1 MKTSPRRR
9 GRGLLELVD
18 GPAEVALTTAG
29 SPTDVA
35 EEGARVECGESF
47 EQFYRREFP
56 RLLVLARALAGD
68 QWAEDI
74 AHDSILVAYR
84 HWTRISLMD
93 SPAGYVHRICAHKA
107 VSWMRRASAERR
119 ALRRVVARG
128 VVTVEPM
135 SADNE
140 RFWAE
145 ARRLPRRQAETVA
158 LFYGLDL
165 PIPVIA
171 ETLGCAEGTVKA
183 HLARA
188 RAQLSQRFGV
198 SAEEG

>member
-1 MKTSPRRR
+1 M
-9 GRGLLELVD
+9 ELVD
-18 GPAEVALTTAG
+18 GPVEVALTTAG
-29 SPTDVA
+29 SATGVA
-35 EEGARVECGESF
+35 LRGTMVECVESF

-56 RLLVLARALAGD
+56 RLIVLARALAGD

-74 AHDSILVAYR
+74 AHDSIEVAYR
-84 HWTRISLMD
+84 HWARISLMN

-119 ALRRVVARG
+119 ALRRVVAGG

-135 SADNE
+135 SADHE

-145 ARRLPRRQAETVA
+145 VRRLPRRQAETVA

-171 ETLGCAEGTVKA
+171 ETMGCAEGTVKA

-188 RAQLSQRFGV
+188 RAQLSQRFAV
-198 SAEEG
+198 SEEEGR